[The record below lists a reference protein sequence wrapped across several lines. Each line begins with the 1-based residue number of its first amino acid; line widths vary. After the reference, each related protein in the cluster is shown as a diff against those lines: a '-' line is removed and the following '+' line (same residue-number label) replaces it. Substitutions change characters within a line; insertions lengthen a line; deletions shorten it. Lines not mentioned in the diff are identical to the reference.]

1 MAKRRKTKRQKVIS
15 DTRHSVSTPRLS
27 QSQEELSS
35 DTHAHEVSYTFEPI
49 RQTPKS
55 QAQQIM
61 SVSDL
66 KYLSTDIRK
75 IAVVTAL
82 IIITE
87 LGIFW
92 STNGF

>member
-1 MAKRRKTKRQKVIS
+1 MAKRRKTKRQKVLS

-35 DTHAHEVSYTFEPI
+35 EIPHQETSYIFESVKH
-49 RQTPKS
+49 TPRT
-55 QAQQIM
+55 QAQQII
-61 SVSDL
+61 SVSDY
-66 KYLSTDIRK
+66 KYLQMDIRK
-75 IAVVTAL
+75 IALVTAL
-82 IIITE
+82 ITITE